1 MNTFRNVA
9 KTILNALKLKPDR
22 HTASI
27 EEDITERKQ
36 AEEALEKSRNLLAES
51 QRIGNV
57 GGWEFNIDTKEVI
70 WTEEVF
76 RIHEV
81 EQPYRLNIEQGI
93 NFYTPESRPVIEQAV
108 QRAIEYGEPFDVEL
122 EIITAK
128 GNLCSVHAI
137 GKVDMKQRRV
147 FSFFQDIT
155 ERKHTEEKLRLS
167 EVKFSNA
174 FHVGPEGMTIT
185 RIADG
190 KFIDVNES
198 FLGMFEFSRQEVI
211 GHTSMELNLWMPEE
225 RKKLIERQL
234 ESGGLREYELQA
246 RAKSGR
252 IINILFSLKPIELE
266 GKTHHY
272 IQLLAAEIWQY
283 MVTSQTQV
291 TKEVVET
298 CAKQIVELKKDY
310 YFELFDRQ
318 SLMQKQ
324 LLIALAYSGN
334 NIFSATYTKSNRLSA
349 ASTTQKS
356 VLALMESGIIDKTD
370 SSYFISDP
378 FFKRFLQNCAS

>member
-108 QRAIEYGEPFDVEL
+108 QRAIEYGEPFDVE
-122 EIITAK
+122 
-128 GNLCSVHAI
+128 
-137 GKVDMKQRRV
+137 M
-147 FSFFQDIT
+147 
-155 ERKHTEEKLRLS
+155 
-167 EVKFSNA
+167 
-174 FHVGPEGMTIT
+174 
-185 RIADG
+185 
-190 KFIDVNES
+190 
-198 FLGMFEFSRQEVI
+198 
-211 GHTSMELNLWMPEE
+211 
-225 RKKLIERQL
+225 
-234 ESGGLREYELQA
+234 
-246 RAKSGR
+246 
-252 IINILFSLKPIELE
+252 E